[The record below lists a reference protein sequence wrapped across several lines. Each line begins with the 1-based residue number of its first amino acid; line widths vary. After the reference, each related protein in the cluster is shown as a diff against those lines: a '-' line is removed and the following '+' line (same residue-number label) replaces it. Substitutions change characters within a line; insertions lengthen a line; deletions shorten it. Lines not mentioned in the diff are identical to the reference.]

1 MSESYD
7 GQHQQFDDDAQQPED
22 VGMEYEEV
30 TSEEVDRV
38 LESLTNLLETVESET
53 IHEYLEEAYN
63 HVFGLMYEEE
73 AESEEGEVAE
83 LQTDEAAFE
92 DELEDEYEDDL
103 PEEEAA

>member
-7 GQHQQFDDDAQQPED
+7 GEYQKFDEDEKPTED
-22 VGMEYEEV
+22 VGMEYEEI

-63 HVFGLMYEEE
+63 QVFSLVYEEE
-73 AESEEGEVAE
+73 GEAEEGEVAE

-103 PEEEAA
+103 PDEEAA

>member
-7 GQHQQFDDDAQQPED
+7 GEYQKFDEDQKPTED
-22 VGMEYEEV
+22 VGMEYEEI

-38 LESLTNLLETVESET
+38 LESLTKLLETVESET

-63 HVFGLMYEEE
+63 QVFSLMYEEE
-73 AESEEGEVAE
+73 AEEGEVAE

-103 PEEEAA
+103 PDEEAA